1 MDYQINQHFQTR
13 VNCFRRSMSCKY
25 GAIVK
30 NFDVLSRFLRF
41 RIKFSF
47 IMLICS
53 FKCRPSVP
61 NNPYIHH
68 NVMLIYIVFSDCQP
82 TYITGRTRSKRT

>member
-30 NFDVLSRFLRF
+30 YFDVLSRFLEVPY
-41 RIKFSF
+41 KVF
-47 IMLICS
+47 IYN